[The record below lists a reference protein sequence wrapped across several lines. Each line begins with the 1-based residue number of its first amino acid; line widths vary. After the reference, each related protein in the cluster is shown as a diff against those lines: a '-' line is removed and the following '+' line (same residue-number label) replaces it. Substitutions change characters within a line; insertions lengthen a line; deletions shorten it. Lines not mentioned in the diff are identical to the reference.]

1 MKSRLEVGAQGLNS
15 LISVLKTDASDSE
28 IVSYVLDTFCNICS
42 PEEFDEEVID
52 ENREDVTSVGE
63 GFSEM
68 FLKDK
73 DNLTVV
79 LDYLED
85 FDFKIRRPSVQLL
98 TFLLT
103 NCSREVQQQLLDSH
117 VGVSRMMDILA
128 ETREVLRN
136 DALIML
142 FKVTKGNANL
152 QKIVAF
158 ENAFDKLFEIM
169 EAEGWTDG
177 GIVVEDCL
185 RLLLNL
191 LRNNPSNQTFF
202 KEGSYINRI
211 KPGLE
216 VFDTE
221 DNGWDAQKV
230 ANMLHILHLVR
241 TLVSPGN
248 PSQVTSSCQTAVTT
262 SGVLTSLTTIL
273 LASGIPA
280 DVLTET
286 INTLAEVIRGSNT
299 NQEQFL
305 AVSAPSEPPRPAIIL
320 LLMSMVNDKQP
331 FSLRCAVLYCFQS
344 YLYNNPV
351 GQGTIVS
358 SLLPSTDQQTD
369 ITAGQL
375 LCGGLFSPDPV
386 SNWLCSAAMSH
397 VFLDNDKMKAELLRV
412 QLSTTAGAE
421 PVPLLCQ
428 CIKLCANTV
437 NISTRTGFLQLLC
450 SWVTSCPPATT
461 MLLESRDTLSF
472 LLNQI
477 GSNEH
482 DERERLSHG
491 LCAVLL
497 GLCIL
502 FNENKV
508 EGSSAHEL
516 TQLVQKRLGVDM
528 FLDKIG
534 DIPKHEGYIRALK
547 SPQLKSVS
555 TSDLI
560 FDHMFCELFRSVDRD
575 ITGVLSKRSQTP
587 HTEAEAGDITQYK
600 NFIRE
605 QDAKMNQ
612 FVEANNQLHAELTSV
627 RTLYEEAVGQIQI
640 LKDQT
645 AIFQAAA
652 TTDFTSPVPKKA
664 ESPGVNHADALKIE
678 DYERQLR
685 HKDEYIAELEARL
698 VKDDGDLN
706 EKLSTV
712 VEYSQAQTIE
722 IQNLKQQLESMRV
735 IMMSKDEQI
744 MKLKNDL
751 PIKPKAGPGPVDRFE
766 NMFMTSLELE
776 AQRKKMSAAELE
788 LRCGDLERIRAE
800 NEKEIQA
807 LTLERNALEKELLD
821 SKHRIDDLQEISKDY
836 NHQKYIALEQELRD
850 AQCKVEEF
858 SQQTDSRSLDLKDS
872 ESLDRMLRESELKLN
887 QTTEQLRLSQE
898 QLMKVAFEN
907 EQLKVAKVE
916 TGVKALNVSDSALKS
931 QLENVE
937 QQLQSLNSEQEDLLG
952 KTLYLNGVMSF

>member
-898 QLMKVAFEN
+898 QLMKVALEN
-907 EQLKVAKVE
+907 EQLKVVKVE

>member
-872 ESLDRMLRESELKLN
+872 ESLERMLRESELKLN

-898 QLMKVAFEN
+898 QLMKVALEN
-907 EQLKVAKVE
+907 EQLKVVKVE

-952 KTLYLNGVMSF
+952 ELIIIILINYI

>member
-872 ESLDRMLRESELKLN
+872 ESLERMLRESELKLN

-898 QLMKVAFEN
+898 QLMKVALEN
-907 EQLKVAKVE
+907 EQLKVVKVE

>member
-807 LTLERNALEKELLD
+807 LTLERNSLEKELLD

-898 QLMKVAFEN
+898 QLMKVALEN
-907 EQLKVAKVE
+907 EKLKVVKVE

>member
-1 MKSRLEVGAQGLNS
+1 MGAQGLDS
-15 LISVLKTDASDSE
+15 LINVLKTDASDSE

-52 ENREDVTSVGE
+52 ENREDMTSVGE

-73 DNLTVV
+73 DNLSLV
-79 LDYLED
+79 LNYLED

-169 EAEGWTDG
+169 EAEGWSDG

-191 LRNNPSNQTFF
+191 LRNNPSNQIFF

-221 DNGWDAQKV
+221 DQGWDAQKV

-241 TLVSPGN
+241 TLVSPTN
-248 PSQVTSSCQTAVTT
+248 PSHVTSSCQTAVTV

-286 INTLAEVIRGSNT
+286 INTLAEAIRGCNT

-305 AVSAPSEPPRPAIIL
+305 SVSAPSVPPRPAIIL

-344 YLYNNPV
+344 YLYNNPQ

-397 VFLDNDKMKAELLRV
+397 VFLDNHNMKAELLRV
-412 QLSTTAGAE
+412 QLSTTSGAE

-437 NISTRTGFLQLLC
+437 NNSTRSGFLQLLC
-450 SWVTSCPPATT
+450 SWVSSCPPATT
-461 MLLESRDTLSF
+461 MLLESKETLSF

-497 GLCIL
+497 GLCII

-508 EGSSAHEL
+508 DGSTAHEL
-516 TQLVQKRLGVDM
+516 TQLVQKRLGVDV

-547 SPQLKSVS
+547 SPQLKSAS
-555 TSDLI
+555 TADLI

-587 HTEAEAGDITQYK
+587 HSEVEAGDIAQYK

-627 RTLYEEAVGQIQI
+627 RALYEEAVGQIQI

-652 TTDFTSPVPKKA
+652 TTEFTSPAVKQTEVTA
-664 ESPGVNHADALKIE
+664 TNHADSLKIE
-678 DYERQLR
+678 DFERQLR
-685 HKDEYIAELEARL
+685 HKEEYIAELEARL
-698 VKDDGDLN
+698 VRDDGDLT

-722 IQNLKQQLESMRV
+722 IQNLKQQLESMRG
-735 IMMSKDEQI
+735 IIMSKDEQI

-776 AQRKKMSAAELE
+776 AQRKKMTAAELE
-788 LRCGDLERIRAE
+788 IRCGELERMRAE
-800 NEKEIQA
+800 KENEIHE
-807 LTLERNALEKELLD
+807 LTLERNDLEKKLLD
-821 SKHRIDDLQEISKDY
+821 SNHRIDDLQEISKDY
-836 NHQKYIALEQELRD
+836 SHDKFVALEQQLRD
-850 AQCKVEEF
+850 AQCKIEEF
-858 SQQTDSRSLDLKDS
+858 SQHNDSRSLEIKDS
-872 ESLDRMLRESELKLN
+872 ESLEKLLRESELKLN
-887 QTTEQLRLSQE
+887 QTTEQLRVSQE
-898 QLMKVAFEN
+898 QLVRVALEN
-907 EQLKVAKVE
+907 EQFKVAKVAA
-916 TGVKALNVSDSALKS
+916 GVEGMNVDKVDLKS
-931 QLENVE
+931 QLEDVE

-952 KTLYLNGVMSF
+952 KIFCL

>member
-450 SWVTSCPPATT
+450 SWVTFCPPATS

-751 PIKPKAGPGPVDRFE
+751 PIKPKVGPGPVDRFE

-898 QLMKVAFEN
+898 QLMKVALEN
-907 EQLKVAKVE
+907 EQLKVVKVE

>member
-907 EQLKVAKVE
+907 EQLKVVKVE